1 MGATLVHRYP
11 GWTRR
16 RVDVF
21 PHLTRRRRNP
31 TASRPRKADAAG
43 SKERRRQAFNSVR
56 QETLSQPVNTLL
68 HPDNPDRTLYRD
80 EACS

>member
-16 RVDVF
+16 RVDVL
-21 PHLTRRRRNP
+21 PHLTRRRRNLM
-31 TASRPRKADAAG
+31 ASRPRKSDAAD

-56 QETLSQPVNTLL
+56 QETFSQPVNTLL
-68 HPDNPDRTLYRD
+68 RPDRTLTRTH
-80 EACS
+80 